1 MQHQIN
7 YYGRLYFADALVF
20 KRWNCILIPTGDYVQ
35 FELKRA
41 NLDKSFGGHLL
52 KGKSHEL
59 RMCEPKHN
67 TWKCVQDCSGK
78 NKMAATSGAAG
89 LGGKR

>member
-1 MQHQIN
+1 M
-7 YYGRLYFADALVF
+7 
-20 KRWNCILIPTGDYVQ
+20 Q

-41 NLDKSFGGHLL
+41 NLEKSFGGHLL

-67 TWKCVQDCSGK
+67 T
-78 NKMAATSGAAG
+78 
-89 LGGKR
+89 